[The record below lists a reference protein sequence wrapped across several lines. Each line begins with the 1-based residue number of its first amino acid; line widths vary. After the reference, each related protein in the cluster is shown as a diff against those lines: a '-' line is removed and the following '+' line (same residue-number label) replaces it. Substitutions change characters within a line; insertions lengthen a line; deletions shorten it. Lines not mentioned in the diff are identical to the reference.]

1 MESQTDREGG
11 VHEIYPGGDTIFLC
25 GPNKVKLL
33 VHSIF
38 LTNASKVF
46 AAMLGPSFREGQP
59 RTDSGPREIP
69 LPEDDPFSMQ
79 VIFNII
85 HSRREVSHKKIS
97 PKQLLS
103 IAYAADKYDLASTL
117 KYASSCWFSSIQTPG
132 DDFHL
137 ETYLHSMKAAY
148 LLENEAALQMAISSI
163 VLGYTG
169 SFLSLWS
176 HFDDIMPRETICM
189 FFYSVLQ
196 V

>member
-1 MESQTDREGG
+1 MGSQITHEGA
-11 VHEIYPGGDTIFLC
+11 VHEIYPGGDIIFLC
-25 GPNKVKLL
+25 GPSKVKLL

-38 LTNASKVF
+38 LTNASRVF
-46 AAMLGPSFREGQP
+46 GAMLGPFFSEGQP
-59 RTDSGPREIP
+59 QTDSGPREIP

-97 PKQLLS
+97 SKQLLS
-103 IAYAADKYDLASTL
+103 IAYAADKYDLVSTL

-132 DDFHL
+132 DGFHL

-148 LLENEAALQMAISSI
+148 LLKNEAALQTAISAI

-169 SFLSLWS
+169 PFLSLWS

-189 FFYSVLQ
+189 FFYSALQ